1 MRRAPGHSGVVKS
14 GPWLVRFCLGLAL
27 VLVPGML
34 ARLVWPVWP
43 LTLFPDISGLA
54 SSARQPAQVQPVVTN
69 LQPASSSN
77 TRFLHNADAGLTNFF
92 AALRGLESGQR
103 RHVRVLHYGD
113 SMLWH
118 ENTARRIRELLQ
130 RQFGDGGRG
139 FVYLHHG
146 DFGVNLDGHTT
157 SGDSFPL
164 NTIPF
169 EHFNHKEPKWLSG
182 LGFSGMSWFSPSPA
196 AVTRQRMTGRPA
208 APWTEVE
215 LLLRPRDYQRGRIQ
229 TVTVRGIE
237 TGSNARFATNLRFHL
252 SEGTVAHRFAVPP
265 SRDVSFSFSDP
276 LTNNGPSAW
285 IDALQLES
293 AKGLVYNTVIHK
305 GRHMGWMTAITS
317 NAMREGY
324 RAWKPDLV
332 IMQFGINES
341 ASINW
346 KSFDYSEEYY
356 LRQMRELYSRL
367 REAVPHCDVLVL
379 LPYERLKPENG
390 EFINYAEHDRVRILQ
405 RQVAA
410 EFGFAWFDSW
420 GFWGGAGQMRRLI
433 RERLAHTDY
442 AHLTM
447 EGGDRMG
454 EGIVAEILADWT
466 AQAGGEKVRIEDR
479 RVTHGQVDAG
489 DEASAIMFNS
499 TAYLLFFVVVFLMSA
514 VLLRFGVFRLVF
526 LTVASWYF
534 YASWQFWAL
543 GLMWFSTLVD
553 YLAGIRIHEARL
565 TGSRARTRLWLV
577 FSLVGNLGLLFSFKY
592 HDFIA
597 GLINPLLEKA
607 ALPGIPLLDLILPV
621 GISFYTFQTLS
632 YTIDIYRGELLP
644 ERNFWRFSL
653 FVSFF
658 PQLVAG
664 PIVRAREFL
673 PGLRE
678 RIRHFR
684 PDSRVL
690 GLAFWLIGTG
700 LVKKCLADWIAMNH
714 VDRVFQMPSMYT
726 ATEAILAV
734 YGFGAQIF
742 LDFSSYTAMAIG
754 SALILGFNLTE
765 NFNEPYKSVS
775 ISDFW
780 RRWHISLGS
789 WIRDY
794 IYISLGGNRRRVYL
808 NLFIT
813 MFLAGLWHGAGINF
827 VLWGVFHGL
836 FLMLERALG
845 WNRVEREALSPWKRL
860 LATCAVFHVVMLGWL
875 LFRSHDWAM
884 FEGMIQ
890 SIASG
895 IWVAPNV
902 GLPLVLALAA
912 PFVWHFVPTPVKG
925 RIRLIWTGR
934 PALQQG
940 AGAAFLFLVAT
951 ALRIAEVK
959 SFIYFQF

>member
-1 MRRAPGHSGVVKS
+1 MA
-14 GPWLVRFCLGLAL
+14 
-27 VLVPGML
+27 
-34 ARLVWPVWP
+34 ARQIWPVWP
-43 LTLFPDISGLA
+43 LTLFPDVSGIF
-54 SSARQPAQVQPVVTN
+54 SSGTTAKQESGQGSQESAPSRAVSTNHPVSPVTN
-69 LQPASSSN
+69 QVFLRN
-77 TRFLHNADAGLTNFF
+77 TAVGLTNFY
-92 AALRGLESGQR
+92 AALADLEAGKR
-103 RHVRVLHYGD
+103 RHVRILHYGD

-130 RQFGDGGRG
+130 KRFGDGGRG

-146 DFGVNLDGHTT
+146 DFGVNLEGHQT

-169 EHFNHKEPKWLSG
+169 ELFNHKEPKWLDG
-182 LGFSGMSWFSPSPA
+182 LGFSGMSWFSPTPA
-196 AVTRQRMTGRPA
+196 ALSRQRMTGTKG

-215 LLLRPRDYQRGRIQ
+215 LFLRPRGYQEGRNQ
-229 TVTVRGIE
+229 SVVVSGTVV
-237 TGSNARFATNLRFHL
+237 GSNQTFTTNHVFPLADGIR
-252 SEGTVAHRFAVPP
+252 AHRFRIPP
-265 SRDVSFSFSDP
+265 TRDIQFAFSDP

-285 IDALQLES
+285 IDALQLETGR
-293 AKGLVYNTVIHK
+293 GLVYNTVIHK

-317 NAMREGY
+317 NSMREGY

-346 KSFDYSEEYY
+346 RSFDYSEEYY
-356 LRQMRELYSRL
+356 LKQMRELYSRL
-367 REAVPHCDVLVL
+367 REAVPRCDVLVL
-379 LPYERLKPENG
+379 LPYERLKPEDG
-390 EFINYAEHDRVRILQ
+390 QFINYAEHDRVRILQ
-405 RQVAA
+405 QQVAA

-420 GFWGGAGQMRRLI
+420 NFWGGVGQMRRLI
-433 RERLAHTDY
+433 KARLAHTDY

-447 EGGDRMG
+447 EGGDRMA
-454 EGIVAEILADWT
+454 EGIASELLAGWAR
-466 AQAGGEKVRIEDR
+466 AQGKNEKTEYGKRI
-479 RVTHGQVDAG
+479 THGQVDAG

-499 TAYLLFFVVVFLMSA
+499 TAYLLFFVIVFLMSA
-514 VLLRFGVFRLVF
+514 MMLRFGIFRLVF
-526 LTVASWYF
+526 LTLASWYF

-543 GLMWFSTLVD
+543 GLMWFSTMVD
-553 YLAGIRIHEARL
+553 YLAGIQIHQARL
-565 TGSRARTRLWLV
+565 AGSRAKSSIWMA
-577 FSLVGNLGLLFSFKY
+577 FSLVCNLGLLFSFKY

-597 GLINPLLEKA
+597 GLVNPLLEKA

-632 YTIDIYRGELLP
+632 YTIDIYRGQLLP

-664 PIVRAREFL
+664 PIVRAKDFL

-678 RIRHFR
+678 RVRHFR

-714 VDRVFQMPSMYT
+714 VDNVFQEPSMYT
-726 ATEAILAV
+726 ATEALLAV

-754 SALILGFNLTE
+754 SALILGFHLTE
-765 NFNEPYKSVS
+765 NFNEPYKSIS

-836 FLMLERALG
+836 FLMFERWFG
-845 WNRVEREALSPWKRL
+845 WHKVERDTLRPWKRV
-860 LATCAVFHVVMLGWL
+860 LATCVIFHVVMLGWL
-875 LFRSHDWAM
+875 LFRCHDWAM
-884 FEGMIQ
+884 FEGMVNAIL
-890 SIASG
+890 SG
-895 IWVAPNV
+895 VWVAPNV
-902 GLPLVLALAA
+902 GLPLVFALAL
-912 PFVWHFVPTPVKG
+912 PFVWHFIPTQAKN
-925 RIRLIWTGR
+925 RIKLLWTGR
-934 PALQQG
+934 PAVQQG
-940 AGAAFLFLVAT
+940 AGAALLFLVAT

>member
-1 MRRAPGHSGVVKS
+1 MNRVLKS
-14 GPWLVRFCLGLAL
+14 GPWLLRFCLGLAV
-27 VLVPGML
+27 VLVPGIL
-34 ARLVWPVWP
+34 ARLAWPVWP
-43 LTLFPDISGLA
+43 LTLFPDLA
-54 SSARQPAQVQPVVTN
+54 SLASTTPQKP
-69 LQPASSSN
+69 LQPRVVLTNTSPTNGSN
-77 TRFLHNADAGLTNFF
+77 ACFLHNTKVGLTNFF
-92 AALRGLESGQR
+92 TALHELQNGQR

-118 ENTARRIRELLQ
+118 ENTARRIRQVLQ
-130 RQFGDGGRG
+130 KQFGDGGRG

-157 SGDSFPL
+157 SGDSFPF

-169 EHFNHKEPKWLSG
+169 DHFNHKTPKWCIG
-182 LGFSGMSWFSPSPA
+182 LGFSGMSWFSPSPK
-196 AVTRQRMTGRPA
+196 AVSRQRMNDRLAT
-208 APWTEVE
+208 PWCEVE
-215 LLLRPRDYQRGRIQ
+215 LLLRPRAYQRGRIQ
-229 TVTVRGIE
+229 TVSLWGRTAQ
-237 TGSNARFATNLRFHL
+237 SNLRFSTNLHFQL
-252 SEGTVAHRFAVPP
+252 PEGTVAHRFSIPP
-265 SRDVSFSFSDP
+265 TRELSFSFSDP

-293 AKGLVYNTVIHK
+293 AGGLVYNTVIHK

-324 RAWKPDLV
+324 RAWRPDLV

-341 ASINW
+341 ASLNW
-346 KSFDYSEEYY
+346 KSFGYFEEDY
-356 LRQMRELYSRL
+356 LKQMRELYSRL
-367 REAVPHCDVLVL
+367 REAVPQCDLLVL
-379 LPYERLKPENG
+379 LPYERLKKENG
-390 EFINYAEHDRVRILQ
+390 EFINYAEHDRVRFLQ
-405 RQVAA
+405 QQVAS

-420 GFWGGAGQMRRLI
+420 AFWGGVGQMRRLI
-433 RERLAHTDY
+433 KERLAHTDY

-447 EGGDRMG
+447 AGGDRMG
-454 EGIVAEILADWT
+454 EEIAEEILA
-466 AQAGGEKVRIEDR
+466 AFFARAAGEKASHKSRGVP
-479 RVTHGQVDAG
+479 HGQIETA
-489 DEASAIMFNS
+489 DETTAIMFNS
-499 TAYLLFFVVVFLMSA
+499 TAYLVFFVIVFLLSLL
-514 VLLRFGVFRLVF
+514 LLRYGIFRLVF
-526 LTVASWYF
+526 LTLASWYF

-553 YLAGIRIHEARL
+553 YFSGIKIYE
-565 TGSRARTRLWLV
+565 TRTKGGRGRVWLI
-577 FSLVGNLGLLFSFKY
+577 FSLLANLGLLFSFKY

-597 GLINPLLEKA
+597 GLLNPLLQEA
-607 ALPGIPLLDLILPV
+607 ALPELPLLHLVLPV

-632 YTIDIYRGELLP
+632 YTIDIYRGELVP

-678 RIRHFR
+678 RVRHFR
-684 PDSRVL
+684 PDGRTLS
-690 GLAFWLIGTG
+690 LAFWLIGTG
-700 LVKKCLADWIAMNH
+700 LVKKCLADWIAVQH

-726 ATEAILAV
+726 ASEAILAV

-742 LDFSSYTAMAIG
+742 LDFSAYTALAIG

-765 NFNEPYKSVS
+765 NFNEPYKSIS

-789 WIRDY
+789 WLRDY
-794 IYISLGGNRRRVYL
+794 LYIPLGGNRRRVYR

-836 FLMLERALG
+836 LLMLERALG
-845 WNRVEREALSPWKRL
+845 WQRQERTTLRPAKRL
-860 LATCAVFHVVMLGWL
+860 LANCIVFHLVMLGWL

-890 SIASG
+890 SLFSG

-902 GLPLVLALAA
+902 GLPLVLALVATFA
-912 PFVWHFVPTPVKG
+912 WHFMPTRCKE
-925 RIRLIWTGR
+925 RIKLAWTKR

-940 AGAAFLFLVAT
+940 IGAALLFLVAT